1 VDDDVG
7 VEEGRGELEASLG
20 HLADAAERRSVAV
33 GEDLAKE
40 FGRDVEVR
48 GGRKF

>member
-20 HLADAAERRSVAV
+20 DLADAGERGGGAV
-33 GEDLAKE
+33 GGDFLKE

>member
-1 VDDDVG
+1 MDDDVG
-7 VEEGRGELEASLG
+7 VEEWRGELEASLG
-20 HLADAAERRSVAV
+20 DLADAGERGGGAV
-33 GEDLAKE
+33 GDFSKE